1 MGPIQGFLTGGGRA
15 PVGRALLL
23 LGLFVLPGAG
33 AGQDPPPPE
42 IPLPEVQVPDDEEPR
57 EPDEEEEEEEVV
69 LRVPRAGT
77 GLPAGWETGVWVWD
91 REALQNARA
100 LTLAE
105 LLYSL
110 PGAVFLRGGDYGQ
123 PTGITA
129 FGFGPGSIRIFR
141 DGTELPPLDGGVVD
155 LSRVGMAGLDEVRVE
170 RRSGE
175 LQVHL
180 RSLELLDP
188 RPYTLLEV
196 GTGDLNTN
204 LFRGTFGHPRVAGG
218 HFMIALDRVDTQ
230 GPLRAEP
237 GVSFGATLG
246 YTTFIGD
253 RASLTW
259 DLRRMTSR
267 RPPELW
273 SPRNVDR
280 TDWALR
286 GRYRLADGVVASA
299 FFQRSSLGLESEL
312 EPGDPAF
319 ALVNQES
326 RRQAGVELALN
337 RDWIW
342 ARTGL
347 RDNGGPG
354 WPESSQFAEGGI
366 HAPTVGGVTVS
377 AEREAWTEE
386 SNVRVHGRV
395 WTRPLLGISLF
406 AEVDEGRRGVPRFIP
421 PGIPPA
427 PNGENGENGENGDPP
442 EEPPPLPPVSFVDR
456 SGIRAGAQ
464 FRREGLR
471 LGGALLRVEAGALH
485 PTGLPLDR
493 GATPVPGGRREGFEV
508 SARIPLT
515 LLLEGLALEGAAQ
528 FWDGDGE
535 WVYLPL
541 HNHDA
546 RVSYQKV
553 FLESRNLEV
562 WADVGVRG
570 RDGMT
575 VFVGEASEEPGMASV
590 PSYQSWFARV
600 QVRVAAARIFIDWE
614 NFTIRDG
621 NMDFPERNLLSSR
634 TLFGVRWTMWN

>member
-1 MGPIQGFLTGGGRA
+1 MGPIQGFLTGDARA
-15 PVGRALLL
+15 PVGRALLF

-42 IPLPEVQVPDDEEPR
+42 IPLPEVEVPDDEEAQ
-57 EPDEEEEEEEVV
+57 ELEENEEVV
-69 LRVPRAGT
+69 LRLPRAGT
-77 GLPAGWETGVWVWD
+77 GLPTGWETGVWVWD

-105 LLYSL
+105 LLYNL
-110 PGAVFLRGGDYGQ
+110 PGMVLLRGGDYGQ

-129 FGFGPGSIRIFR
+129 FGLGPGSVRIFR

-155 LSRVGMAGLDEVRVE
+155 LSRVGMAALDEVRVE
-170 RRSGE
+170 RRPGE
-175 LQVHL
+175 LQIHL

-204 LFRGTFGHPRVAGG
+204 LFRGTFGHPRMAGG
-218 HFMIALDRVDTQ
+218 HFIIALDRVDTQ
-230 GPLRAEP
+230 GPFRAEP
-237 GVSFGATLG
+237 GASFGATLG

-253 RASLTW
+253 RASVTW

-267 RPPELW
+267 RPAELW
-273 SPRNVDR
+273 PPRNVDR

-286 GRYRLADGVVASA
+286 GRYRLAEGLVAQA
-299 FFQRSSLGLESEL
+299 FFQRSSLALESEV

-319 ALVNQES
+319 ALVNQDS
-326 RRQAGVELALN
+326 RRQAGVELALK
-337 RDWIW
+337 REAFW
-342 ARTGL
+342 ARAGL
-347 RDNGGPG
+347 RDNEGPG
-354 WPESSQFAEGGI
+354 WPGSSQFASGGF
-366 HAPTVGGVTVS
+366 HLPVVGGVGLG

-406 AEVDEGRRGVPRFIP
+406 AEVDDGRRGVPRFIP
-421 PGIPPA
+421 PRIPEV
-427 PNGENGENGENGDPP
+427 PNGENGDNGDNGDPP
-442 EEPPPLPPVSFVDR
+442 EEPPPLAPISFVDR
-456 SGIRAGAQ
+456 TGIRAGAE

-471 LGGALLRVEAGALH
+471 LGGALLRVEADVLH

-493 GATPVPGGRREGFEV
+493 GAPPVPGGRREGFEV
-508 SARIPLT
+508 SGRIPLT
-515 LLLEGLALEGAAQ
+515 PILEGLALEGAAQ
-528 FWDGDGE
+528 FWDNAGE
-535 WVYLPL
+535 WAYLPQ

-546 RVSYQKV
+546 RVSYHNV
-553 FLESRNLEV
+553 FLESRNLEL
-562 WADVGVRG
+562 WADLGARG

-575 VFVGEASEEPGMASV
+575 VFLGEASEGPGLATV
-590 PSYQSWFARV
+590 PSYQSWFARI
-600 QVRVAAARIFIDWE
+600 QVRVASARIFIDWE
-614 NFTIRDG
+614 NFTVRDG
-621 NMDFPERNLLSSR
+621 NMDFPERNLLSTR